1 MVTRFYKELDKWYID
16 LPSYPGDKA
25 DLEMVL
31 GADLFLDHLAN
42 LQNEIYLELST
53 LSVFS
58 RNVLHLIKLAN
69 DIGNGA
75 YYECFYYESNSG
87 FGDLPKYFKMWLC
100 DVTKFVFDGRFPDQI
115 YFKLKQKE
123 NKNE

>member
-1 MVTRFYKELDKWYID
+1 MLTRFYKELNQWYID

-25 DLEMVL
+25 DLQMVL
-31 GADLFLDHLAN
+31 GADLFLDFLSK
-42 LQNEIYLELST
+42 QTNEVYIELSKT
-53 LSVFS
+53 NSFLP
-58 RNVLHLIKLAN
+58 NILHLIELAD

-75 YYECFYYESNSG
+75 YYEWFYNEPNSG
-87 FGDLPKYFKMWLC
+87 FGDFPKCFKMWLC
-100 DVTKFVFDGRFPDQI
+100 DVTKFVFDGQFPDQI